1 MVEPFQIWL
10 RGEHVRRFDHIE
22 IEIARRAGNRLV
34 AAAEQKAGHRE
45 PLDEMLALEPGFEF
59 RFAPSAAIVEDR
71 EYAGLGSFGAHRA
84 ATTMIS
90 TT

>member
-1 MVEPFQIWL
+1 M
-10 RGEHVRRFDHIE
+10 
-22 IEIARRAGNRLV
+22 
-34 AAAEQKAGHRE
+34 AAAEQKARHGK

-59 RFAPSAAIVEDR
+59 RLAAGAAIVEDR
-71 EYAGLGSFGAHRA
+71 EDSGARAHLA

>member
-1 MVEPFQIWL
+1 M
-10 RGEHVRRFDHIE
+10 
-22 IEIARRAGNRLV
+22 
-34 AAAEQKAGHRE
+34 AAAEHKTRHGE

-59 RFAPSAAIVEDR
+59 RLAAGAAIVEDR
-71 EYAGLGSFGAHRA
+71 EDAGLRAHFA

>member
-1 MVEPFQIWL
+1 M
-10 RGEHVRRFDHIE
+10 
-22 IEIARRAGNRLV
+22 
-34 AAAEQKAGHRE
+34 AAAEQKARHGE

-59 RFAPSAAIVEDR
+59 RLAPRAAIVEDG
-71 EYAGLGSFGAHRA
+71 EYAMLGNSRAHRA